1 MLMRRR
7 ISISKVYAIIPE
19 IFNLNELCKTIEI
32 MLNHGISFFQYRS
45 KFKKSTQKTKEIL
58 CLLELIRSK
67 KGQLIINDD
76 VKIAFSTKAD
86 GVHLGENDMSLNQAR
101 NILGDDSIIG
111 ISCYNSISKAL
122 NMQKLGADYVAFG
135 SCFPTK
141 TKLDAKIMDLNIL
154 EDIGSVYI
162 PKVLI
167 GGINLQNLEK
177 LLKYDFNCIALSHA
191 LFQSSNIKQ
200 NINRFYLILNN
211 G

>member
-1 MLMRRR
+1 MRRL
-7 ISISKVYAIIPE
+7 ISIPKVYAIIPE
-19 IFNLNELCKTIEI
+19 KFNLNELCKTIEV
-32 MLNHGISFFQYRS
+32 MLNQGISFFQYRS
-45 KFKKSTQKTKEIL
+45 KFKKNTQKTKEIL

-67 KGQLIINDD
+67 KGTLIINDD
-76 VKIAFSTKAD
+76 VNIADKTKAD

-101 NILGDDSIIG
+101 TILGVDPIIG

-141 TKLDAKIMDLNIL
+141 TKLGAKIMDLNNL
-154 EDIGSVYI
+154 ENIGSLYI

-177 LLKYDFNCIALSHA
+177 LLKYEFNCVALSHA

-200 NINRFYLILNN
+200 NIDSFFLILNN
-211 G
+211 E

>member
-1 MLMRRR
+1 MRRL
-7 ISISKVYAIIPE
+7 ISIPKVYAIIPE
-19 IFNLNELCKTIEI
+19 KFNLNELCKTIEV
-32 MLNHGISFFQYRS
+32 MLNQGISFFQYRS
-45 KFKKSTQKTKEIL
+45 KFKKNTQKTKEIL

-67 KGQLIINDD
+67 KGLLIINDD
-76 VKIAFSTKAD
+76 VNIAYKTKAD

-101 NILGDDSIIG
+101 TILGVDSIIG

-122 NMQKLGADYVAFG
+122 IMQKLGADYVAFG

-141 TKLDAKIMDLNIL
+141 TKLGAKIMDLNNL
-154 EDIGSVYI
+154 ENIGSLYI

-177 LLKYDFNCIALSHA
+177 LLKYDFNCVALSHA

-200 NINRFYLILNN
+200 NIDSFFLILNN
-211 G
+211 E

>member
-1 MLMRRR
+1 MRRL
-7 ISISKVYAIIPE
+7 ISIPKVYAIIPE
-19 IFNLNELCKTIEI
+19 KFNLNELCKTIEV
-32 MLNHGISFFQYRS
+32 MLNQGISFFQYRS
-45 KFKKSTQKTKEIL
+45 KFKKNTQKTKEIL

-67 KGQLIINDD
+67 KGLLIINDD
-76 VKIAFSTKAD
+76 VNIAYKTKAD

-101 NILGDDSIIG
+101 TILGVDPIIG

-141 TKLDAKIMDLNIL
+141 TKLGAKIMDLNNL
-154 EDIGSVYI
+154 ENIGSLYI

-191 LFQSSNIKQ
+191 LFQTPNIKQ
-200 NINRFYLILNN
+200 NINRFFLILNN
-211 G
+211 E